1 MLLIRVVGGNG
12 GESKGKLKK
21 ERNVW
26 ILCNGVRLISV
37 SSYHLISAVG
47 RLLDSA
53 LTFYSLALVLVMC
66 AAYRPLCLK
75 LLYLWWSPTPIP
87 FWCLCWVN
95 IVSVMVNIWYPIF
108 LLGLVPSS
116 INNDQVTW
124 RLTSWISCSFAFRSV
139 TYPCISLIFILPC
152 HPDSAILPTRVL
164 LLLPSTGKPTTLS
177 QALAVLEAIV
187 LTRLNG
193 SYHLELDQFPPGP
206 DLPKLVSLLPYLNCL
221 MMLQKLEEKNARNH
235 WNGNGSIKE
244 KVNLFSLSVNLI

>member
-75 LLYLWWSPTPIP
+75 LLYLW
-87 FWCLCWVN
+87 
-95 IVSVMVNIWYPIF
+95 
-108 LLGLVPSS
+108 
-116 INNDQVTW
+116 
-124 RLTSWISCSFAFRSV
+124 
-139 TYPCISLIFILPC
+139 
-152 HPDSAILPTRVL
+152 
-164 LLLPSTGKPTTLS
+164 
-177 QALAVLEAIV
+177 
-187 LTRLNG
+187 
-193 SYHLELDQFPPGP
+193 
-206 DLPKLVSLLPYLNCL
+206 
-221 MMLQKLEEKNARNH
+221 
-235 WNGNGSIKE
+235 
-244 KVNLFSLSVNLI
+244 